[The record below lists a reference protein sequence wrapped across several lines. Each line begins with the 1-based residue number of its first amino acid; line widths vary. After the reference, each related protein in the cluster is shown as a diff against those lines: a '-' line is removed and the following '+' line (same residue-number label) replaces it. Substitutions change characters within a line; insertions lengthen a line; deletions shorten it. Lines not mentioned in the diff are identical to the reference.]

1 MSLITIITRRTLGQ
15 VEQGQNATPA
25 EPVPTVINDLVQ
37 ASNDYFADETAN
49 TNKTTEVTDY
59 GIITRATP
67 KLTGVPTHFGLT
79 AAEAMRVYRTLYS
92 YGSLLACSYGVFLED
107 VFNIGKGRI
116 KWFEPPFLLS
126 WLASDV
132 ELSLGSMETDSY
144 KAGSYQMNYVTEQ
157 SSDTMSVTFIETK
170 NADIIKS
177 YEACKKLATPK
188 DGTVNEPAK
197 YAFKLTVMLFN
208 ERRNLKNPVHKKNF
222 IVGVKEA
229 SVSLQSSG
237 RDEIVKVQVTFSKL
251 APYAL
256 FE

>member
-25 EPVPTVINDLVQ
+25 EPVPAVINDLVQ

-107 VFNIGKGRI
+107 IFGIGRGI

-157 SSDTMSVTFIETK
+157 TASEMQVTFIETK

-197 YAFKLTVMLFN
+197 YAFKLTIMLFN
-208 ERRNLKNPVHKKNF
+208 ERRNLKNPVHKKSF